1 MYEGPEFR
9 HLTTFVTIA
18 EECNFG
24 KAAERLHTTQP
35 ALSSHMKHLEEGLQ
49 EQLFKRVPHGAELTE
64 AGRNFLPYA
73 RHILHLRT
81 HAMKAASR
89 RHSEDEL
96 PLRLGYSPFMNH
108 NLMSE
113 ALKAYKEIVPEGH
126 INSSSDFT
134 AHLIEMLRDGRL
146 DAAFVTLPLRE
157 SEFSEHFVCEE
168 KVLICLRRDDPAA
181 AFAAIPKEVV
191 AKNLKIMFNRAY
203 HPELHDH
210 ILKTLKK
217 AGILVQPTETF
228 SAPPDMQFLAK
239 TRACYGLIRAGIP
252 VDDELTTRPIE
263 GVDFRITTALL
274 CHKEQKK
281 PVLPMLAYRMSQ
293 LCRDLANPS
302 APDKLTD
309 GITVRNKRSKT
320 TKRRERELHNRAL
333 SGDRKLRLDVRQN
346 GL

>member
-9 HLTTFVTIA
+9 HLTSFVTIA

-24 KAAERLHTTQP
+24 KAAERLHITQP

-49 EQLFKRVPHGAELTE
+49 EQLFKRVPHGAQLTE

-81 HAMKAASR
+81 HAVEATSR
-89 RHSEDEL
+89 RHAEGDL
-96 PLRLGYSPFMNH
+96 PLRLGYSPFINH
-108 NLMSE
+108 DLMAE
-113 ALKAYKEIVPEGH
+113 ALKAYKEIVPEGRM
-126 INSSSDFT
+126 NSSSDYT
-134 AHLIEMLRDGRL
+134 ARLIEMLHDGRL

-157 SEFSEHFVCEE
+157 FEFSEHFVCEE

-191 AKNLKIMFNRAY
+191 AKNLKIMFSRAY

-210 ILKTLKK
+210 ILKTFRK

-228 SAPPDMQFLAK
+228 SAPPDMQFLVK
-239 TRACYGLIRAGIP
+239 TRACFGLIRAGIL

-263 GVDFRITTALL
+263 GFDFRITTALF
-274 CHKEQKK
+274 CHREQKR

-293 LCRDLANPS
+293 LCQERAKTSVPNRITDSIS
-302 APDKLTD
+302 AT
-309 GITVRNKRSKT
+309 NKRAQKT
-320 TKRRERELHNRAL
+320 YRRKTKPHNRTL
-333 SGDRKLRLDVRQN
+333 SSDRKLRLDAR
-346 GL
+346 